1 MCQQE
6 RQQQHGSARERP
18 VLFFFFGLEELAPTA
33 RDCQQQLIPSSQSAG
48 AHAEPLR
55 AELKQETSS
64 DWTMVT
70 DTYLRKALAHMKAKY
85 ASLEDEHS
93 LLKDKHS
100 LLEKEHADMK
110 TAHSTLQEEHA
121 ELHHE
126 RSDMEGEAWFWM
138 VEKKGVQDEYKKL
151 QDEHA
156 QWKAACAALVKEV
169 EHKQYGHTHWPV
181 AKVAELEIEQERKL
195 AEVHELAKE
204 REQALTQKVAALES
218 EVETL
223 KTTSKRK
230 VAKLNSVIK
239 QLCAGIAKSRRSS
252 KETTDRLDK
261 KLAEDKAETKQYLKA
276 NKTLCSQMTAT
287 PTQQC
292 CSWELELTET
302 MERLQKMELK
312 LSEETTAQSRTTSK
326 STATLPVALM
336 NKHVKSTAPTQQQ
349 PEEAMSAAAKVR
361 FGWASKTK
369 TLAPSPSPTSSS
381 PQLSRRS
388 AA

>member
-1 MCQQE
+1 
-6 RQQQHGSARERP
+6 
-18 VLFFFFGLEELAPTA
+18 
-33 RDCQQQLIPSSQSAG
+33 
-48 AHAEPLR
+48 
-55 AELKQETSS
+55 
-64 DWTMVT
+64 MVT
-70 DTYLRKALAHMKAKY
+70 DTYLRKALAHMKGKY
-85 ASLEDEHS
+85 AILEDEHS

-110 TAHSTLQEEHA
+110 TAHSRLQEEHA

-169 EHKQYGHTHWPV
+169 EHKVLEEEYMAYLAQQYGHTHWPV
-181 AKVAELEIEQERKL
+181 AKVAELEVEQERKL

-252 KETTDRLDK
+252 KETTDRLSK
-261 KLAEDKAETKQYLKA
+261 KLAEDKTETKQLVKV
-276 NKTLCSQMTAT
+276 TMQTQSQ
-287 PTQQC
+287 PR
-292 CSWELELTET
+292 SVKRREVELTET
-302 MERLQKMELK
+302 VVGLEKLK
-312 LSEETTAQSRTTSK
+312 LSGETT
-326 STATLPVALM
+326 
-336 NKHVKSTAPTQQQ
+336 
-349 PEEAMSAAAKVR
+349 
-361 FGWASKTK
+361 
-369 TLAPSPSPTSSS
+369 
-381 PQLSRRS
+381 
-388 AA
+388 